1 MAQALPPEPA
11 AVGLENTAALSAG
24 LAHAHA
30 TPAEAEALPLVR
42 AESTRLVASLADAA
56 AIDRDGAIPTP
67 LRTAVAEAG
76 LFGLT
81 VPEEH
86 GGAGFSL
93 KAACAVIAD
102 LAAIERSTA
111 IMIGLHSGL
120 GVRPLVEL
128 GSAELR
134 ARMLP
139 EIVAGTRIASFA
151 ATEAE
156 AGSDLTGIRTTAA
169 PTDEGLRL
177 DGEKVYV
184 TNGGF
189 AGCYT
194 VLARTPGLGGQRA
207 HSLVFVPRE
216 TPGVTIGPEE
226 DKLGIR
232 GSSTVTVTFEGAVVP
247 RGMILGEAG
256 RGIDQAHAALSWGRT
271 LMAAGCVGTARAAL
285 DLALSHVTSRQQF
298 GKPIGDFTASRAHV
312 ARMAARLYASETL
325 VRWVGHALASG
336 QPIDELSLAAKV
348 LCSEASFEICDRAL
362 QLHGALGFIEP
373 TGVARLLRD
382 CRITRIFE
390 GANDVLLVRGG
401 AAVLGRR
408 PAPTPARLPLPGPLE
423 REAKAWE
430 ALRARFSD
438 ATQSVRAE
446 HGVGVVR
453 HQLVLQAVARA
464 NLALLAALGCLL
476 RAQACPSELGLAR
489 HAAED
494 LMFEAEQHLN
504 ELGRAVRDEARVHA
518 VSDQLYAPLSRASKE
533 EPS

>member
-1 MAQALPPEPA
+1 MATAPPEPI
-11 AVGLENTAALSAG
+11 AVGLASADVLGAG
-24 LAHAHA
+24 LSVADA

-56 AIDRDGAIPTP
+56 RIDREGEIPP
-67 LRTAVAEAG
+67 ALRRAVADAG

-93 KAACAVIAD
+93 KAACAVVAD

-128 GSAELR
+128 GSPELQ
-134 ARMLP
+134 ASMFP
-139 EIVAGTRIASFA
+139 EIVSGARIASFA

-156 AGSDLTGIRTTAA
+156 AGSDLTGIRTTGSLV
-169 PTDEGLRL
+169 DDGIQL

-194 VLARTPGLGGQRA
+194 VLARTPGLGGARA
-207 HSLVFVPRE
+207 HSLIFVPRE
-216 TPGVTIGPEE
+216 TSGVSVGPEE
-226 DKLGIR
+226 EKLGIR

-247 RGMILGEAG
+247 RSMILGQAG

-298 GKPIGDFTASRAHV
+298 NRPIGDFTASRAHV
-312 ARMAARLYASETL
+312 ARMASRLYASETL
-325 VRWVGHALASG
+325 MRWVGHALAAG
-336 QPIDELSLAAKV
+336 QAIDELSLAAKV
-348 LCSEASFEICDRAL
+348 LCSEASFEICDRSI

-373 TGVARLLRD
+373 TGVARLARD

-401 AAVLGRR
+401 AAVLGRK
-408 PAPTPARLPLPGPLE
+408 PSQTAVALSLPGPLDG
-423 REAKAWE
+423 EAKAWN
-430 ALRARFSD
+430 ALHARFKD
-438 ATQSVRAE
+438 ATGGVRAE
-446 HGVGVVR
+446 HGVSVVR
-453 HQLVLQAVARA
+453 RQLVLQSVARA
-464 NLALLAALGCLL
+464 NVALTAAFGCLL
-476 RAQACPSELGLAR
+476 RAQARPDEITLAR
-489 HAAED
+489 HAFED
-494 LMFEAEQHLN
+494 LLIETEQHLG
-504 ELGRAVRDEARVHA
+504 ELARSVRDEARVHA
-518 VSDQLYAPLSRASKE
+518 VTDSLYAPFLRAPGE
-533 EPS
+533 A

>member
-1 MAQALPPEPA
+1 MAQALPPEPV
-11 AVGLENTAALSAG
+11 AVGLENAAALSAG
-24 LAHAHA
+24 LSHAHA

-156 AGSDLTGIRTTAA
+156 AGSDLTGIRTTGT
-169 PTDEGLRL
+169 PTDDGLRL

-216 TPGVTIGPEE
+216 TPGVTIGPAE
-226 DKLGIR
+226 DTLGIR
-232 GSSTVTVTFEGAVVP
+232 GSSTVTVTFE
-247 RGMILGEAG
+247 
-256 RGIDQAHAALSWGRT
+256 GIDQAHAALSWGRT

-285 DLALSHVTSRQQF
+285 DLALSHVTSRRQF

-373 TGVARLLRD
+373 TGVARLHVEPGDDALR
-382 CRITRIFE
+382 
-390 GANDVLLVRGG
+390 
-401 AAVLGRR
+401 
-408 PAPTPARLPLPGPLE
+408 GPLE

-438 ATQSVRAE
+438 ATQSVRTE

-476 RAQACPSELGLAR
+476 RAQARPDELGLAR

-494 LMFEAEQHLN
+494 LLFEAEQHLN